1 MISQNNQRI
10 AELSSENIGIL
21 SADLFPDSS
30 GTLTDEQI
38 QEIKE
43 IADKDVVL
51 FLQSDNEYVYTAAYK
66 IKTNDYSIF
75 EFIQSVPGNSQG
87 NILTLIEITANYTD
101 KMYQFV
107 TSEYEIKTN
116 GDGTKFL
123 ANDGSYKE
131 ISAINSPFK
140 KFVLVPPEVFN
151 LANDASQESFNSAF
165 PNWETMRVE
174 EGFGNNTLFYCFSSV
189 DNIIGQ
195 DNPSYKMRAFTNAH
209 YTEDVSGNQNKQYY
223 TFDGIYGDGYRL
235 YYVQWRVNSSGFK
248 FLKRIL
254 DINKVST
261 FQDLIITNGNGN
273 SYLSN
278 DGTYK
283 EINTSYSYILDINI
297 FNKGLTGTIEANI
310 VQELD
315 NAINNKIPIYFYDI
329 NADTNNHR
337 LYPVTVN
344 QSSEAFL
351 NNIVLAVLINS
362 STIQEYTINRADNS
376 YTIKNI
382 IFTTNDNVLTK
393 TNTTEYTP
401 TNDYNPT
408 TKKYVDDML
417 RSFDFSDHL
426 KTYSVDVT
434 NGIHEGVTGNK
445 KTIIVEGINAQSC
458 LISFYVYSDNLGIN
472 LFIYSSGEG
481 YKKSSGQYQ
490 EIDNSALAYN
500 GIPSGKT
507 KYYIES
513 TFSNR
518 VLTVTLTAKE
528 CYLTESDYNTL
539 GSITSNDGVLYFIT
553 ED

>member
-10 AELSSENIGIL
+10 AELSSENIGVL
-21 SADLFPDSS
+21 NADLFPDSS

-66 IKTNDYSIF
+66 IKTGDYSIF

-248 FLKRIL
+248 FLKKIL

-278 DGTYK
+278 DGEYK

-401 TNDYNPT
+401 TQSYHPA
-408 TKKYVDDML
+408 TKKYVDDN
-417 RSFDFSDHL
+417 FF
-426 KTYSVDVT
+426 VT
-434 NGIHEGVTGNK
+434 AENTGNI
-445 KTIIVEGINAQSC
+445 TMFGGRFDYTYRIIKLPNM
-458 LISFYVYSDNLGIN
+458 LIFTTSFNLGDNHIGD
-472 LFIYSSGEG
+472 YSITSYSSEASLSGEG
-481 YKKSSGQYQ
+481 KITINGSNITIGNVTYDYL
-490 EIDNSALAYN
+490 EFTLDVDYILNTFETPNTAYIN
-500 GIPSGKT
+500 GT
-507 KYYIES
+507 RY
-513 TFSNR
+513 SN
-518 VLTVTLTAKE
+518 LN
-528 CYLTESDYNTL
+528 CILTETEYTKL
-539 GSITSNDGVLYFIT
+539 GDSVDSNVLYFIT

>member
-10 AELSSENIGIL
+10 AELSSENIGVL
-21 SADLFPDSS
+21 NADLFPDSS

-66 IKTNDYSIF
+66 IKTGDYSIF

-209 YTEDVSGNQNKQYY
+209 YTDDVSGNQNKQYY

-248 FLKRIL
+248 FLKKIL

-278 DGTYK
+278 DGEYK

-401 TNDYNPT
+401 TQSYHPA
-408 TKKYVDDML
+408 TKKYVDDN
-417 RSFDFSDHL
+417 FF
-426 KTYSVDVT
+426 VT
-434 NGIHEGVTGNK
+434 AENTGNI
-445 KTIIVEGINAQSC
+445 TMFGGRFDYTYRIIKLPNM
-458 LISFYVYSDNLGIN
+458 LIFTTSFNLGDNHIGD
-472 LFIYSSGEG
+472 YSITSYSSEASLSGEG
-481 YKKSSGQYQ
+481 KITINGSNITIGNVTYDYL
-490 EIDNSALAYN
+490 EFTLDVDYILNTFETPNTAYIN
-500 GIPSGKT
+500 GT
-507 KYYIES
+507 RY
-513 TFSNR
+513 SN
-518 VLTVTLTAKE
+518 LN
-528 CYLTESDYNTL
+528 CILTETEYTKL
-539 GSITSNDGVLYFIT
+539 GDSVDSNVLYFIT